1 MSCIIR
7 LSSSERTPGSFAGQ
21 PFVFD
26 EAEATKRIHR
36 PPNRRHQ
43 TIQPH
48 NLSLDKGPRAGII
61 CWFHTRITRSNHTMK
76 FSAIA
81 FLAVAATP
89 AAAFGPATPLSVM
102 PSTGSSSALSM
113 VLEKPKKLSKLEVLK
128 TQSRHL
134 ENPLREVRCF
144 SAAVVFGWHCYFVCF
159 GHFWFRR
166 LFSAGERIRIRNCIA
181 TNANAD
187 QRRTKPQWLDDDD
200 AVVVGLNVCVSLFGI
215 EANRKFGT
223 ITCVPD
229 STNAPETNERPTQS
243 IKPGPAHRPCNC
255 TVSAPK

>member
-1 MSCIIR
+1 MGCIIR

-26 EAEATKRIHR
+26 EAPRTDHRTEAS
-36 PPNRRHQ
+36 
-43 TIQPH
+43 TIRYNTH

-144 SAAVVFGWHCYFVCF
+144 CAAVVFGWHCYFVCF

-187 QRRTKPQWLDDDD
+187 QRRTTSQWLDDDD
-200 AVVVGLNVCVSLFGI
+200 AVVVRLNVCVPLFGI
-215 EANRKFGT
+215 EANRKRHNNMCARFH
-223 ITCVPD
+223 
-229 STNAPETNERPTQS
+229 ERP
-243 IKPGPAHRPCNC
+243 
-255 TVSAPK
+255 

>member
-1 MSCIIR
+1 
-7 LSSSERTPGSFAGQ
+7 
-21 PFVFD
+21 
-26 EAEATKRIHR
+26 
-36 PPNRRHQ
+36 
-43 TIQPH
+43 
-48 NLSLDKGPRAGII
+48 
-61 CWFHTRITRSNHTMK
+61 MK

-144 SAAVVFGWHCYFVCF
+144 CAAVVFCWHCYFVCF

-166 LFSAGERIRIRNCIA
+166 LFPARIRNCIA

-187 QRRTKPQWLDDDD
+187 QRRTTSQWLDDDD
-200 AVVVGLNVCVSLFGI
+200 AVVVGLNVCVPLFGI

-229 STNAPETNERPTQS
+229 FTNAPERTNDPHSPSARSSPSTLQLHCIRTEVIEVILSPSDRYMSTVRKAPS
-243 IKPGPAHRPCNC
+243 YKPVDILGVNSDRCFPFFGPSRSSYLSFVTGA
-255 TVSAPK
+255 SL